1 MYLTI
6 KTEVLNNVNLKPQEV
21 YLLMQLVKLADEH
34 NELTISSNELM
45 IETRFTNRSMLIRY
59 LDTLVKNNYIE
70 RILGGGGGIKNTY
83 KINKNIIK
91 CKK

>member
-6 KTEVLNNVNLKPQEV
+6 KAEVLDNANLKPQEV
-21 YLLMQLVKLADEH
+21 YLLMQLIKLADKD
-34 NELTISSNELM
+34 NELTMSSNELM
-45 IETRFTNRSMLIRY
+45 AETRFTNRSMLIRY
-59 LDTLVKNNYIE
+59 LDTLVENNYIE

-91 CKK
+91 CEK